1 MSKYLDTKEGS
12 LEQSILGVWQTAIEE
27 KDARVDG
34 RTKQYKEH
42 RAKLEAARLRRE
54 KKNLNKEEVKLQE
67 KPDDFIRL
75 TFNSPA
81 DVKKAK
87 KWMDQNLPGADQG
100 FTGMDA
106 SGKDIEFEDVDDAED
121 LMAKLKKAGFRFKM
135 DYREEVKLKEGSKE
149 EYQKFFNAAMKKFGI
164 DSPADLK
171 SDEEKKKFFDYVDK
185 NYKGEKDEEV
195 QKLRKE
201 LFGLEE
207 GKLKDLMIKAK
218 DIEAYAKKS
227 GGVDKKDMMKVAA
240 MLKKGDK
247 EGAEKYA
254 SKLDTDPRDKLL
266 HLMGLVDNPLM
277 QGESY
282 EIGTDKYRKHTEDIT
297 PGEDGEWVDAI
308 NKKNDSMREALAKVW
323 GVSEGKSPFE
333 KKSLTKEVKDGKTM
347 TGKKIASVD
356 INPTIKEKAK

>member
-1 MSKYLDTKEGS
+1 MGKKYLDTKEGS

-27 KDARVDG
+27 KDARMDG

-54 KKNLNKEEVKLQE
+54 KKNLNKEEVKL
-67 KPDDFIRL
+67 
-75 TFNSPA
+75 
-81 DVKKAK
+81 
-87 KWMDQNLPGADQG
+87 
-100 FTGMDA
+100 
-106 SGKDIEFEDVDDAED
+106 
-121 LMAKLKKAGFRFKM
+121 
-135 DYREEVKLKEGSKE
+135 KEGSKE
-149 EYQKFFNAAMKKFGI
+149 EYTKFFNAAMKKFGI

-282 EIGTDKYRKHTEDIT
+282 EIGTDEYRKHTQDVT

-323 GVSEGKSPFE
+323 GMDEGASPF
-333 KKSLTKEVKDGKTM
+333 
-347 TGKKIASVD
+347 GKKPLT
-356 INPTIKEKAK
+356 NPKKPAITIREYYRNIPFPQSWERYI